1 MYGFNKIRHEEG
13 DNVYTN
19 ENFKRDEKELLFNI
33 KRKINQVEKEDKMAV
48 YNPSQN
54 SLGK

>member
-19 ENFKRDEKELLFNI
+19 ENFKRDEKDLLFNI